1 MRPPGWSWPGQ
12 NNGLSFI
19 IQLLFIELIHA
30 RTEMTF
36 SLYAATVPSYQQI
49 LHAVSNLLDKAQAFC
64 AEKAITPSDI
74 VQARLADDMLPFAY
88 QVKSTSV
95 HSLGAIEAVRRGVF
109 SPDMTP
115 PPDTLPL
122 LKSKIAETL
131 AALAAIEQ
139 AEVDAFIGRD
149 MRFEFRD
156 RRIDFR
162 REFPAYLCAT
172 EFLFPRRHGLRHSA
186 LEGDANWE
194 ARFHG
199 HTALQALIDAAPGN
213 GPTAASRILIWRV

>member
-1 MRPPGWSWPGQ
+1 
-12 NNGLSFI
+12 
-19 IQLLFIELIHA
+19 
-30 RTEMTF
+30 MTF

-49 LHAVSNLLDKAQAFC
+49 LHAVSSLLDKAQAYC
-64 AEKAITPSDI
+64 TEKAITPSDI

-156 RRIDFR
+156 RRIDFTA
-162 REFPAYLCAT
+162 ENFLLTFAQPNFYFHAATAYDILRWKGMPIGKRDFMGT
-172 EFLFPRRHGLRHSA
+172 LRSRH
-186 LEGDANWE
+186 
-194 ARFHG
+194 
-199 HTALQALIDAAPGN
+199 
-213 GPTAASRILIWRV
+213 